1 MWARFFLFAL
11 WLFSLYKEKHRASH
25 SFYRY
30 FTKKVT
36 RYRAFHDYADYRASI
51 LNARYQRESAI
62 TVQEATYEP
71 PLLCLFLL

>member
-1 MWARFFLFAL
+1 MECPT
-11 WLFSLYKEKHRASH
+11 LYLTERLLAIMLL
-25 SFYRY
+25 Y
-30 FTKKVT
+30 
-36 RYRAFHDYADYRASI
+36 YADYRASI

>member
-1 MWARFFLFAL
+1 MGFNR
-11 WLFSLYKEKHRASH
+11 
-25 SFYRY
+25 
-30 FTKKVT
+30 KVT
-36 RYRAFHDYADYRASI
+36 RYHAFHDYADYRASI